1 MYEVKIINDSNETII
16 NAVSTRSEA
25 PRITGQCKFGIN
37 TIDSFTFNILP
48 NNEGYNLIKDLKTL
62 VEVNNIKTNKNEFRG
77 RVLIQTPKMNSS
89 GLLTKSITCESELG
103 YLMDSVQSYGEYHDI
118 SVRRFLEL
126 IIDNHNKQVSE
137 DKYFTVGEV
146 NVIDNNDSLYRYL
159 SYDKT
164 LDTIKDKLIDRLGGE
179 LRIRHENGVR
189 YLDYIQAIGEK
200 KDTEIVLSKNLIT
213 IEQERDPSDVITRL
227 IPLGAKLE
235 DSEERLTISSINNGL
250 NYIDDEEAI
259 SEFGIIVDTVTY
271 DDVNI
276 VENLLRKGK
285 EYLRE
290 NNKIKKKHKVT
301 ALDLST
307 IGLDVDSFE
316 VGNTYRVINPLMK
329 IDEDLRV
336 IEKTLDINSPQSS
349 SLSIGDKFE
358 DIKDYQLD
366 NIATAKEV
374 KTVKETVQ
382 TTVNALNSVSV
393 ELNNTVEILNNT
405 NENMGNLNEVVKANV
420 DATNAI
426 ANTLVS
432 INNKLDKLTRRIN
445 MEV

>member
-200 KDTEIVLSKNLIT
+200 KDTEIVLARNLIT
-213 IEQERDPSDVITRL
+213 IEQERDPSEIITRL
-227 IPLGAKLE
+227 VILGPKLE
-235 DSEERLTISSINNGL
+235 DSEERLTVTSINNGL

-259 SEFGIIVDTVTY
+259 AEFGIIADTVTF

-276 VENLLRKGK
+276 VENLLSKGK
-285 EYLRE
+285 EYLKE